1 MGLWNKKPAEGDGT
15 QTKSE
20 ADLLV
25 EKLGPVIEAVVKP
38 IRDQVETI
46 STKWNAM
53 EEEAKRGLNEEQQ
66 RTARE
71 AEGNLT
77 PEEKQALETKKAFVL
92 NVLTNARVTEEDV
105 IREVR
110 DQWPSLV
117 PRFRE
122 VINGI
127 PFDEKS
133 KPNYADRCRNAVTLV
148 IGQEARKGGLKQD
161 SNTGKFFL
169 EDAAASTGGDDSP
182 FSDPDLTWIDPRNP
196 DRAPMSASEQLRK
209 LRIDPKQFADWVKQ
223 QGGLA

>member
-66 RTARE
+66 RNARE

-133 KPNYADRCRNAVTLV
+133 KANYADRCRNAVTLV

-209 LRIDPKQFADWVKQ
+209 LRIDPKQFAEWVKQ